1 MKVRT
6 YLAHSMDEAVQAVRR
21 DLGSDAVILETRATR
36 RGGFLGLFSRS
47 VVELRATTADQVR
60 PRRAPVPEA
69 VPVVT
74 TSSHAR
80 DAYLSSS
87 LDSARTPLGHEARR
101 EQTRTMA
108 RNLLSDLEVAPA
120 VTATPPPAAATPAPP
135 EGVEFREELDEIRGL
150 VERVLQVQQH
160 TSPEAAPP
168 VAEEVFDLYLDLLAQ
183 ECSEELAVDALNA
196 VTSTLTR
203 EELADQQLVR
213 HALVEQ
219 LASFIPVA
227 DGSLLSTS
235 PDGRPLTMA
244 LVGPTGVGKTT
255 TVAKIAAAYRLRQG
269 RTVGLITL
277 DTYRI
282 AAVEQLRVYA
292 EIIGVPMQVARSK
305 DELLDIL
312 QQMSH
317 LDIVLIDTA
326 GRSQKDADRIA
337 ELRSWLD
344 VAQPHE
350 VHLVLASTASRSVLM
365 SEANEFSQI
374 GIDRVVLTKLDEA
387 VNFGMLVE
395 VTHRIGRKL
404 SFLTTG
410 QEVPDH
416 IETARPSR
424 LAELVLNA
432 GALS

>member
-1 MKVRT
+1 MNVRT

-21 DLGSDAVILETRATR
+21 DLGSNAVILETRATR
-36 RGGFLGLFSRS
+36 RGGFLGLFTRS

-60 PRRAPVPEA
+60 PRRAPVPEPA
-69 VPVVT
+69 PVVT

-80 DAYLSSS
+80 NAYLASSM
-87 LDSARTPLGHEARR
+87 DSASTPLGHEARR

-108 RNLLSDLEVAPA
+108 RTMLQDLEEK
-120 VTATPPPAAATPAPP
+120 PAAVAEAPP
-135 EGVEFREELDEIRGL
+135 TDGLIHEELDEIRGL
-150 VERVLQVQQH
+150 VERVLKVQH
-160 TSPEAAPP
+160 NGLPEEAPP

-196 VTSTLTR
+196 VTSSLTR
-203 EELADQQLVR
+203 DELADQQRVR
-213 HALVEQ
+213 HALVDQ
-219 LASFIPVA
+219 LATFIPVA

-235 PDGRPLTMA
+235 PDARPLTMA
-244 LVGPTGVGKTT
+244 MVGPTGVGKTT

-292 EIIGVPMQVARSK
+292 EIIGVPMQVARSQ
-305 DELLDIL
+305 DELMDIL

-317 LDIVLIDTA
+317 LDVVLIDTA

-337 ELRSWLD
+337 ELRSWLE

-365 SEANEFSQI
+365 NEAEEFSQV

-387 VNFGMLVE
+387 VSFGMLVE

-432 GALS
+432 GGLS

>member
-36 RGGFLGLFSRS
+36 RGGFLGLFTRS

-87 LDSARTPLGHEARR
+87 LDSAKTPLGHEARR
-101 EQTRTMA
+101 EQTRSMA
-108 RNLLSDLEVAPA
+108 RNLLNDLEAAPA
-120 VTATPPPAAATPAPP
+120 PAPAATPAQP
-135 EGVEFREELDEIRGL
+135 EGGEIREELDEIRGL
-150 VERVLQVQQH
+150 VERVLQAQQH
-160 TSPEAAPP
+160 TSPDAAPP
-168 VAEEVFDLYLDLLAQ
+168 VAEEVFDLYLNLLAQ

-196 VTSTLTR
+196 VTSTLSR
-203 EELADQQLVR
+203 EELEDQQLVR

-292 EIIGVPMQVARSK
+292 EIIGVPMQVARSQ

-317 LDIVLIDTA
+317 LDVVLIDTA
-326 GRSQKDADRIA
+326 GRSQKDSDRIQ
-337 ELRSWLD
+337 ELRTWLD

-365 SEANEFSQI
+365 SEADEFSQI

-416 IETARPSR
+416 IETARPAR

-432 GALS
+432 GGVS

>member
-1 MKVRT
+1 MNVRT

-21 DLGSDAVILETRATR
+21 DLGSDAVILETRSTR
-36 RGGFLGLFSRS
+36 RGGFFGLFAST
-47 VVELRATTADQVR
+47 VIELRATTADQVR
-60 PRRAPVPEA
+60 PRKPREQSPPLIS
-69 VPVVT
+69 
-74 TSSHAR
+74 TSTPAR
-80 DAYLSSS
+80 DAYLASSVEP
-87 LDSARTPLGHEARR
+87 ARTPLGHEARR
-101 EQTRTMA
+101 EQTRSMA
-108 RNLLSDLEVAPA
+108 KAMLREMESGPSE
-120 VTATPPPAAATPAPP
+120 PPAPSPSG
-135 EGVEFREELDEIRGL
+135 EGIREELDEIRGL
-150 VERVLQVQQH
+150 VERVLKVQQH
-160 TSPEAAPP
+160 ASPEQDPP

-183 ECSEELAVDALNA
+183 ECSEELAADALNT
-196 VTSTLTR
+196 VTSTLAPD
-203 EELADQQLVR
+203 ELADQQRVR
-213 HALVEQ
+213 HALVDH
-219 LASFIPVA
+219 LATFIPVA

-235 PDGRPLTMA
+235 PDDRPLTMA

-282 AAVEQLRVYA
+282 AAVEQLRTYA
-292 EIIGVPMQVARSK
+292 DIIGVPMEVARSP
-305 DELLDIL
+305 EQLSEIL
-312 QQMSH
+312 ERMSH
-317 LDIVLIDTA
+317 LDVVLIDTA
-326 GRSQKDADRIA
+326 GRSQKDSDRIS
-337 ELRSWLD
+337 ELRNWLQ

-350 VHLVLASTASRSVLM
+350 VHLVLASTASRAVLM
-365 SEANEFSQI
+365 SEAEEFSAI

-387 VNFGMLVE
+387 VSYGMLVE

-432 GALS
+432 GGVS